1 MDCAFCVR
9 RFLRLKVSSMH
20 CEVHTT
26 TAEETQLLGQ
36 QLGRLLFP
44 GAVIGLEGDLGAGKT
59 CLVKGIALGLGLDA
73 DAIASPTF
81 TLIAEHYREE
91 SSLYHVDLYR
101 LEGASM
107 EELGEELGLDEYLFG
122 QGVTA
127 IEWFQFLPTRMIETI
142 EAYLLIALRFGN
154 ADERIITLTAYGQP
168 YEPIVQALSPKKV
181 C

>member
-1 MDCAFCVR
+1 MQGE
-9 RFLRLKVSSMH
+9 LR
-20 CEVHTT
+20 TT
-26 TAEETQLLGQ
+26 TAAETQTLGQ

-73 DAIASPTF
+73 DEISSPTF

-91 SSLYHVDLYR
+91 GSLYHIDLYR
-101 LEGASM
+101 LEGVDM
-107 EELGEELGLDEYLFG
+107 EELGLDEYLFG
-122 QGVTA
+122 QGVSA
-127 IEWFQFLPTRMIETI
+127 IEWFQFLPAGMIETL
-142 EAYLLIALRFGN
+142 EAYLLISLRFGI

-168 YEPIVQALSPKKV
+168 YEPIVQALCPQKL

>member
-1 MDCAFCVR
+1 
-9 RFLRLKVSSMH
+9 MH
-20 CEVHTT
+20 CEVRTT

-59 CLVKGIALGLGLDA
+59 CLVKGIALGLGFDA
-73 DAIASPTF
+73 DEVASPTF

-91 SSLYHVDLYR
+91 ISLYHIDLYR
-101 LEGASM
+101 LEGANA
-107 EELGEELGLDEYLFG
+107 EELGEDLGLDEYLFG

-127 IEWFQFLPTRMIETI
+127 IEWFQFLPAGMV
-142 EAYLLIALRFGN
+142 EAYLLIALCFGS

-168 YEPIVQALSPKKV
+168 YEQIVQALYPQKV